1 MSIANDLEKHTEHTT
16 GILARVWKQLA
27 YCLVYVRANR
37 QTLSKAVAINENEIV
52 NILETDKQPRSYI
65 IQF

>member
-1 MSIANDLEKHTEHTT
+1 MILKSIQNILLDS
-16 GILARVWKQLA
+16 ILAAFWKQLA

-52 NILETDKQPRSYI
+52 YIVETDKQPRSYI